1 MSGNAMTAPAGWVER
16 VRTAAADGTPLW
28 LRGGGTKDFYG
39 RLPAGERFDL
49 TGHAGVVS
57 YEPTELVINYATK
70 PGGSVRAQ
78 IEGVDGSM
86 GAALTGDSLA
96 TVVLFKSGTVIQ
108 PSGKWMS
115 VRLHL
120 ECATVYA
127 FELRAAK

>member
-57 YEPTELVINYATK
+57 YEPTELVV
-70 PGGSVRAQ
+70 SVRGGTLDYGATTFNVLVIPQRHHLVAIVAQ
-78 IEGVDGSM
+78 QNGPCRNRFGQDGLPAFAGSEVVF
-86 GAALTGDSLA
+86 LA
-96 TVVLFKSGTVIQ
+96 NFG
-108 PSGKWMS
+108 PAG
-115 VRLHL
+115 
-120 ECATVYA
+120 
-127 FELRAAK
+127 